1 MLGIKRDLD
10 NPGYKHFYIEPQVGG
25 GLTHVSGS
33 YESVYGTIESG
44 WRLEGSELV
53 FTFVIPPNTTA
64 TVTLPDPQYQNMALA
79 AGAYEYRIAL
89 NQ

>member
-1 MLGIKRDLD
+1 M
-10 NPGYKHFYIEPQVGG
+10 VG

-44 WRLEGSELV
+44 WRLEGEGSELV
-53 FTFVIPPNTTA
+53 FHFVIPANTTA

-79 AGAYEYRIAL
+79 AGEYEYRIAL